1 MRLIDADMIVTMLQ
15 TTLDNKR
22 GEEESPAYTAF
33 ESFIRILCS
42 TPSVDAVEAEKY
54 NELREAFVDF
64 ACSGI
69 NNVAP
74 YCKNRRKEC
83 ADEHG
88 WCQLGIGDVCRG
100 FNPDGEGREEK

>member
-1 MRLIDADMIVTMLQ
+1 MIKCEKCLNNANCQFLMAHKKAVVE
-15 TTLDNKR
+15 DC
-22 GEEESPAYTAF
+22 TAF
-33 ESFIRILCS
+33 KNAEDF
-42 TPSVDAVEAEKY
+42 VDVEKY

-100 FNPDGEGREEK
+100 FNPDGEGREENE